1 MLARM
6 ALTPDGE
13 VDCGVGEDL
22 KMPFHSTHERPQIPV
37 ISIVGGKSNSGK
49 TTLLE
54 KIIREAKCRG
64 WKVATLKHDV
74 HGFEMDQPGKDT
86 WRHAQAGA
94 DVVAISSPYK
104 IAILESVP
112 KDQPLDEVIARIHG
126 VDVIFTEG
134 YKFENKPKIEVY
146 RSQVHQELFSKPEEL
161 IAIASD
167 ISFDNGIPCFG
178 LDDAQGI
185 CDLIAEKYGVKCS
198 QK

>member
-1 MLARM
+1 MHIRDEC
-6 ALTPDGE
+6 P
-13 VDCGVGEDL
+13 
-22 KMPFHSTHERPQIPV
+22 SIPV

-54 KIIREAKCRG
+54 KIIREAKGRG
-64 WKVATLKHDV
+64 WRVATLKHDV

-94 DVVAISSPYK
+94 DVVAISSPRK
-104 IAILESVP
+104 IAILESVSG
-112 KDQPLDEVIARIHG
+112 DQPLDEVIARIRG

-134 YKFENKPKIEVY
+134 YKYGNKPKIEVY
-146 RSQVHQELFSKPEEL
+146 RSMVHQELFSKPEEL

-167 ISFDNGIPCFG
+167 ITFDNGIPCFG

-185 CDLIAEKYGVKCS
+185 CDLIAEKYGVKGGLV
-198 QK
+198 